1 MKLSTR
7 QKINLVT
14 FFIFVVAGPL
24 YCLIKFELM
33 LKYYSLPDKLMQEMA
48 VPIRWSDVWQIF
60 LLAFLLVYTPDFFA
74 QWLRRTFPKRTRNV
88 TRYFLQLTFIGLFVF
103 SVIYSFKQWGEA
115 SLGVELPLELFF
127 DFFLICTI
135 TAIFSTSLIE
145 MNYLSIQWEKEAVQ
159 RELLQKE
166 HLQAQF
172 EVLKSQVNPHF
183 LFNSFNTLSELISSK
198 PKLAID
204 FVQELSKIFR
214 FVLENR
220 SNEIVELNS
229 ELKLFK
235 SYLFLMQIR
244 FGDNLHINWNVPDE
258 KKQFGIVPLTLQ
270 ILLENAVKHN
280 IISKDKPLHITV
292 ELDNGNRLIFR
303 NNLQKK
309 LDEKTVTTK
318 IGLQNIMNRYKY
330 VADEAIDIIETA
342 KEFIVKVPLIKIEQI

>member
-1 MKLSTR
+1 M
-7 QKINLVT
+7 
-14 FFIFVVAGPL
+14 
-24 YCLIKFELM
+24 
-33 LKYYSLPDKLMQEMA
+33 
-48 VPIRWSDVWQIF
+48 
-60 LLAFLLVYTPDFFA
+60 
-74 QWLRRTFPKRTRNV
+74 
-88 TRYFLQLTFIGLFVF
+88 
-103 SVIYSFKQWGEA
+103 
-115 SLGVELPLELFF
+115 
-127 DFFLICTI
+127 
-135 TAIFSTSLIE
+135 
-145 MNYLSIQWEKEAVQ
+145 Q